1 MKYVGKKRVNIQE
14 APVINIA
21 SLVQLY
27 EETAGEYKSTTESSV
42 VLFWYDQVCKPGSVL
57 TAIYLALQL
66 LIGSSRL
73 LETIGQIYAFLH
85 GVATG

>member
-1 MKYVGKKRVNIQE
+1 MKYVGKKRSKIQE
-14 APVINIA
+14 ASVINIA

-57 TAIYLALQL
+57 TAIYLAPQL
-66 LIGSSRL
+66 LTGSSRL
-73 LETIGQIYAFLH
+73 LEAIGQIIMLLH

>member
-1 MKYVGKKRVNIQE
+1 MRLKLCGKILE
-14 APVINIA
+14 APVSNVA
-21 SLVQLY
+21 SYVQIY
-27 EETAGEYKSTTESSV
+27 EKTAGEKSTTESSV